1 MTANEKHPIGLRSRG
16 ILRLLGA
23 LVATATVVMGTVA
36 VPAGAQTETVDPAL
50 CTNFYPE
57 LCMDSNGEIAAWLAA
72 SDLDAYTKAIGAL
85 ARHRAGDDEDGNG
98 VPDSVEISLCE
109 KAGCIADWAANATP
123 NQSPITMELCPAT
136 LTKEG
141 VNKLTAT
148 IPAGFDK
155 KKLVSAFTMST
166 PEVHYFGAY
175 PASGK
180 IEITRG
186 NLDEGTHRLVIVG
199 TKEGEDAAAV
209 AMWRLDCVKCK
220 TQPPV
225 SVKGAQQ
232 VRNGTSTAKPTSRT
246 GSSSTA
252 PMLMAGGALV
262 LLGGALIIGVRRRKG
277 AIEE

>member
-16 ILRLLGA
+16 ILRLVGA
-23 LVATATVVMGTVA
+23 LVATATVVMGTIA
-36 VPAGAQTETVDPAL
+36 VPAGAETGTVDPAL

-57 LCMDSNGEIAAWLAA
+57 LCMDANGSIDISKSGVDGYSKALA
-72 SDLDAYTKAIGAL
+72 AL

-98 VPDSVEISLCE
+98 VPDSVEIALCE
-109 KAGCIADWAANATP
+109 TAGCIGDWAANETP
-123 NQSPITMELCPAT
+123 NQSPITMELCPAS

-225 SVKGAQQ
+225 AVKGAQQ